1 MQENVGYKMEWN
13 FFNFGNKINALKMA
27 EKVD

>member
-1 MQENVGYKMEWN
+1 MLDIKWN
-13 FFNFGNKINALKMA
+13 GTFLTFGNKINALKMA